1 MPRWGGRNY
10 SNRIPGA
17 LPLAGLFNPFGVYR
31 DISPDSNNKKIKA
44 GVPQG
49 SPALEYVRDNLEY
62 HLLTILHEDS
72 AVENSGG
79 TTLEVIRS

>member
-31 DISPDSNNKKIKA
+31 DISPDSNNFEKM
-44 GVPQG
+44 
-49 SPALEYVRDNLEY
+49 LCL
-62 HLLTILHEDS
+62 
-72 AVENSGG
+72 
-79 TTLEVIRS
+79 

>member
-31 DISPDSNNKKIKA
+31 DISPDSNYYLYIHTRAKYIFSYISYIA
-44 GVPQG
+44 T
-49 SPALEYVRDNLEY
+49 S
-62 HLLTILHEDS
+62 
-72 AVENSGG
+72 
-79 TTLEVIRS
+79 